1 MVVVVEVWLVENEV
15 DVVDDVLVVDVVV
28 TDVLLYVVDIVT

>member
-1 MVVVVEVWLVENEV
+1 MYVDVVVVLVVVWLVEKDV

-28 TDVLLYVVDIVT
+28 TDVLL